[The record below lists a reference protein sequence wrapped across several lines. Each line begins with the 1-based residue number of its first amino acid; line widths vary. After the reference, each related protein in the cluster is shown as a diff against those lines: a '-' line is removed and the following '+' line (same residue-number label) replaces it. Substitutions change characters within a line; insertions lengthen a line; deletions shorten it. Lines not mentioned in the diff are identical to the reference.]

1 MRKQFAMVAVMAAAL
16 VTGLVVGGIVPAASQ
31 QAGRKV
37 FTVCEKNNK
46 GFSADIDADGDGEFS
61 AGDYST
67 EVNPWFDPQTGKRHG
82 RSAGT
87 FTFLKPIGNRN
98 GWFQFVVTGF
108 FGEGKITAVAS
119 GKFSSFGTKDGASFP
134 ITGGTGH
141 YRNAS
146 GVVTAKDGTCDGSR
160 GTRITFD
167 VNLNN

>member
-1 MRKQFAMVAVMAAAL
+1 MRKKFTIVAAVAAAL
-16 VTGLVVGGIVPAASQ
+16 GIGLIVGGMVPAGSQ
-31 QAGRKV
+31 QAGRES
-37 FTVCEKNNK
+37 FTVCEKDRFGYSK
-46 GFSADIDADGDGEFS
+46 DIDADDDGDFS

-67 EVNPWFDPQTGKRHG
+67 EVNPWFDPQTGKRRG

-108 FGEGKITAVAS
+108 FGEGKLTAVAS
-119 GKFSSFGTKDGASFP
+119 GKFSSFGTKDGATFP
-134 ITGGTGH
+134 VTGGTGH

-146 GVVTAKDGTCDGSR
+146 GVVTAKAGSCDGSR

-167 VNLNN
+167 VKLNN